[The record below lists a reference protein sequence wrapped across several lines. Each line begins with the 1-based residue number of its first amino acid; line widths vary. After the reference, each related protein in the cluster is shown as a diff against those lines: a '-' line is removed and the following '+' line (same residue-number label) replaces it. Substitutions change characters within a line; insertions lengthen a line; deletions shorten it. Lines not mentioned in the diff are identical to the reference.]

1 MAALSPK
8 QETNNAL
15 DLPQEQTTGPVAAVS
30 SGRGQQRGYDR
41 GQATIERRRE
51 TSPRQPLQEGRLH
64 NQGSESKILRWSPE
78 YQASVFVIHYYLPTR
93 RHRKQQR
100 QRGAVHRTDEVPP
113 TKRNPSSPTSDGDAG
128 SNGAKLDLITDLPTN
143 LSDCELPINIDT
155 HKTSRDVEE
164 KEEEAEIKDE
174 TAKAGVEATHGI
186 HDTVKPTDTNDF
198 LRGGH
203 TRDPENLDDSN
214 DQRNAS
220 SSSHG
225 IDLTDFVGGSTPP
238 ILELGVVRK
247 SSESS
252 TPRDDPSAL
261 SASRT
266 PDDHVS
272 GMIAN
277 TAGDLTSSSLTAP
290 SAAHQ
295 SHYRGVADQFEGRL
309 SWNVSPENPG
319 HMATVSPKQ

>member
-1 MAALSPK
+1 MTRSISININNTNCVCLS
-8 QETNNAL
+8 EI
-15 DLPQEQTTGPVAAVS
+15 
-30 SGRGQQRGYDR
+30 R
-41 GQATIERRRE
+41 
-51 TSPRQPLQEGRLH
+51 
-64 NQGSESKILRWSPE
+64 SKAEI
-78 YQASVFVIHYYLPTR
+78 
-93 RHRKQQR
+93 
-100 QRGAVHRTDEVPP
+100 
-113 TKRNPSSPTSDGDAG
+113 SDG
-128 SNGAKLDLITDLPTN
+128 
-143 LSDCELPINIDT
+143 ELPINIDT

-203 TRDPENLDDSN
+203 IRDPENLDDSN
-214 DQRNAS
+214 DQHNAS

-225 IDLTDFVGGSTPP
+225 IDLTDFVDGSTPP

-272 GMIAN
+272 GTIAN

-295 SHYRGVADQFEGRL
+295 SHYRGVADQFEGSPTRKSAHHSKDFEKFHVFRQKLAEEAIEDNIKTPKKTRKVTKCPL
-309 SWNVSPENPG
+309 SP
-319 HMATVSPKQ
+319 